1 MQQLAAEDSFDD
13 ITDAVVAASRV
24 LVAVAARSLSAV
36 NSDVTL
42 PQYRTL
48 VVLASRG
55 PQPLGYL
62 AEQLDVSPSTA
73 TRMCARLVRKS
84 RTDRRPPEASR
95 REIEVSIAP
104 AGREIVDRVTRR
116 RRREIASILRSVPD
130 DHRRTLVDSLTAF
143 SEAAGEV
150 PEQAWSLGW
159 ST

>member
-1 MQQLAAEDSFDD
+1 MQQSAREESFDE

-36 NSDVTL
+36 NTDVTL

-73 TRMCARLVRKS
+73 TRMCDRLLRKGPIQQRAR
-84 RTDRRPPEASR
+84 
-95 REIEVSIAP
+95 
-104 AGREIVDRVTRR
+104 GRR
-116 RRREIASILRSVPD
+116 RGRS
-130 DHRRTLVDSLTAF
+130 
-143 SEAAGEV
+143 G
-150 PEQAWSLGW
+150 
-159 ST
+159 